1 MLLDLG
7 NPLFWLSA
15 FVAITLTG
23 ISKSGFAAGGG
34 ALAVPLL
41 ALWLPVSQSVFL
53 MLPILLMMD
62 VKTIQYYRHHT
73 NWAILRNLLPA
84 ALVGIIIGGI
94 FLNRLDDQILRLV
107 LGILCIVFALW
118 QNLAP
123 VLGSIPGGAYVWGT
137 ISGFTSTV
145 IHAGGPPISMY
156 LIAINLPKMVWL
168 ATSGVF
174 FGVVNLTKLVPYIA
188 SGEWQLTTV
197 YYSIMLFPI
206 ALFGTWAGKK
216 IQGYISQSQ
225 FVNWCRYL
233 LLASGIVLIF
243 KAF

>member
-94 FLNRLDDQILRLV
+94 FLLSL
-107 LGILCIVFALW
+107 
-118 QNLAP
+118 
-123 VLGSIPGGAYVWGT
+123 
-137 ISGFTSTV
+137 
-145 IHAGGPPISMY
+145 IHI
-156 LIAINLPKMVWL
+156 
-168 ATSGVF
+168 
-174 FGVVNLTKLVPYIA
+174 
-188 SGEWQLTTV
+188 
-197 YYSIMLFPI
+197 
-206 ALFGTWAGKK
+206 
-216 IQGYISQSQ
+216 
-225 FVNWCRYL
+225 
-233 LLASGIVLIF
+233 
-243 KAF
+243 